1 MGGANE
7 RLDCLDSPRPS
18 QRRGCV
24 GLGTGTS
31 RAQWRPFTLRG
42 ATAVAAGIMQLQL
55 TRRYYESNAEAY
67 AAETVG
73 ADMLPLIAR
82 FVDKLRPGSL
92 VIDLGCGSGRDL
104 RSFSALGFRPIGLD
118 YAEPLARYAHR
129 TTSLPLVIADLR
141 RLPCRSSAVDGA
153 WAAASL
159 LHLRRRELMQALT
172 EIRRVLKPGAPFFA
186 SLKRGTGGSRDA
198 TSRWFTYFE
207 PAEWNA
213 VLRTAGF
220 VDIEVGEDRESRPRP
235 GTVTAVDWLVSFA
248 RTPHAGSR
256 CSLLESE

>member
-1 MGGANE
+1 M
-7 RLDCLDSPRPS
+7 
-18 QRRGCV
+18 
-24 GLGTGTS
+24 
-31 RAQWRPFTLRG
+31 
-42 ATAVAAGIMQLQL
+42 ATVHPAGSNCGRSGHYALQL

-73 ADMLPLIAR
+73 APMLPLIAR
-82 FVDKLRPGSL
+82 FVDKLRPRSL

-104 RSFSALGFRPIGLD
+104 RSFSAQGFRPIGLD

-129 TTSLPLVIADLR
+129 TTGLPLVIADMR
-141 RLPCRSSAVDGA
+141 RLPFRSSAVDGV

-159 LHLRRRELMQALT
+159 LHLRRGELMQALA

-186 SLKRGTGGSRDA
+186 SLKRGTGGGRDA

-213 VLRTAGF
+213 VLQTAGF
-220 VDIEVGEDRESRPRP
+220 VEIEVGEDRESRPRP
-235 GTVTAVDWLVSFA
+235 ASVTAVDWLVSFA
-248 RTPHAGSR
+248 RTPCAGSPLQ
-256 CSLLESE
+256 SS